1 MEDSRLPIENWMVGD
16 LEGAGEA
23 RVHRPDSAVDE
34 FANQDGDEKWLP
46 PTPIS
51 AMRGVRE

>member
-1 MEDSRLPIENWMVGD
+1 MVGD